1 MDTLEIVEDVQFCDK
16 LSCLQC
22 RHTGDR
28 ISSCFLRKFEL
39 KCCEWNYIRLDR
51 IASGVLQGTVLGP
64 LLFSLHNN
72 DIMSDIESKSNRKAM
87 NRNWSNQ
94 KANPAL

>member
-1 MDTLEIVEDVQFCDK
+1 MNGIKSDWITLRQVSYRAPYLVPWFC
-16 LSCLQC
+16 
-22 RHTGDR
+22 
-28 ISSCFLRKFEL
+28 
-39 KCCEWNYIRLDR
+39 
-51 IASGVLQGTVLGP
+51 
-64 LLFSLHNN
+64 SLHIN